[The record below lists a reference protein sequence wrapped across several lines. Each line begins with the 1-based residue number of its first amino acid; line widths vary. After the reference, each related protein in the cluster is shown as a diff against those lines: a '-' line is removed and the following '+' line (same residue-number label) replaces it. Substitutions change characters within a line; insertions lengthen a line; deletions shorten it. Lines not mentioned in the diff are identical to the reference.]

1 MYYDNLDTNDQQRAI
16 EEEREVRYY
25 DDHYLEDSK
34 EYYTEILETMG
45 FSDVTIRY
53 SGFGS
58 QGDGLSFT
66 GKYQNAKRITLEVAK
81 LTNNKDILILTRR
94 LMELQQSNRYKLIGN
109 IESHNRWG
117 NYVHWNTVDITTSR
131 EDWGD
136 IDFVTYD
143 FEWQENEEFTEIVQ
157 GLSQTFYAMLNDEYN
172 SYVSDDGII
181 EYFRECGIEFE
192 RSERMVRA

>member
-16 EEEREVRYY
+16 EEERNSRYY
-25 DDHYLEDSK
+25 DDYYLEDG
-34 EYYTEILETMG
+34 ENYYTEILETMG

-66 GKYQNAKRITLEVAK
+66 GKYENAKRITLAVAK

-94 LMELQQSNRYKLIGN
+94 LMKLQQANRYKLIGD

-131 EDWGD
+131 QNWGN

-143 FEWQENEEFTEIVQ
+143 FEWIENEEFREIVQ
-157 GLSQTFYAMLNDEYN
+157 GLSKTFYEELEDDHNDYL
-172 SYVSDDGII
+172 SDDRII
-181 EYFRECGIEFE
+181 EYFRECQIEFE
-192 RSERMVRA
+192 QSERMVRA